1 MSHPLIIKAQHYWQA
16 RSPRE
21 RRVLQIWLLLVA
33 SAAIYWGLY
42 SPLSAEI
49 TRLQRTVPTLEN
61 QLITM
66 RGSKTEVA
74 VLQPSAAQ
82 QDLRTAAFAAISAKQ
97 LSADIRSITPTQL
110 ELRASLPTVNEALNL
125 AHSLR
130 NELAAKISTIQIKSD
145 AQGTALLIV
154 LERS

>member
-1 MSHPLIIKAQHYWQA
+1 MSHPLIVKAQNYWQA

-49 TRLQRTVPTLEN
+49 TRLQRAVPTLEN

-82 QDLRTAAFAAISAKQ
+82 QDLRTAAFAAISSKQ

-130 NELAAKISTIQIKSD
+130 NELAAKISAIQIKSD
-145 AQGTALLIV
+145 AQGTALLII